1 MPRTKYE
8 TIRLR
13 WQGLG
18 PETVIEPGVYHLAGK
33 WAAGACQ
40 ELETDDGCSAC
51 QEEMEVVED
60 EIEKLY
66 KAMGRE
72 VVDFMLV
79 NRPEED
85 GYWEYEV
92 ESRKT

>member
-1 MPRTKYE
+1 MSRTKHE

-18 PETVIEPGVYHLAGK
+18 PEAVIEPGIYHDAGK
-33 WAAGACQ
+33 WAAGECQ
-40 ELETDDGCSAC
+40 EPETDDGCSAC
-51 QEEMEVVED
+51 QEEMEEVAD
-60 EIEKLY
+60 EIEKHY
-66 KAMGRE
+66 KVMNRE

-79 NRPEED
+79 NRPPDD